1 MPSCVLIYRT
11 NTLSYPILILFF
23 VSLFFHMRSI
33 PIRKSSVFW
42 NSFFIP
48 LFIYPHTLSFHFTQS
63 AQSTWWCLTCHPKS
77 RTFSTNNPPL
87 AKTAPEKKWLLSRAL
102 ITCVQGLQSMR
113 RLSPPAVTPWMQ
125 FCTTVTSPFISHRRK
140 NVRTLL
146 LKRTRHSKITPP
158 WCGTYWTFSSR
169 RDSYL
174 RCLEMKVRLLPFFCS
189 VRIFSSPFFS
199 FLFLLFFVPSLII
212 FLHCTPLDT
221 SLLQS
226 WSWSHPSWTF
236 T

>member
-1 MPSCVLIYRT
+1 M
-11 NTLSYPILILFF
+11 
-23 VSLFFHMRSI
+23 
-33 PIRKSSVFW
+33 PIR
-42 NSFFIP
+42 NL
-48 LFIYPHTLSFHFTQS
+48 LFSKRHFYSPSQLSAHTSFHFPQS

-77 RTFSTNNPPL
+77 QTFSTNNPPL

-125 FCTTVTSPFISHRRK
+125 FCTTVTSPFTSHRRK

-146 LKRTRHSKITPP
+146 LKRIRHSKITPP
-158 WCGTYWTFSSR
+158 WYGTYWTFSSR

-174 RCLEMKVRLLPFFCS
+174 RCLEMKVRLLPFYFLCS
-189 VRIFSSPFFS
+189 VWIFSSPFFR
-199 FLFLLFFVPSLII
+199 FLLLFFVPSLII

-226 WSWSHPSWTF
+226 WSWSHPWWTF
-236 T
+236 W